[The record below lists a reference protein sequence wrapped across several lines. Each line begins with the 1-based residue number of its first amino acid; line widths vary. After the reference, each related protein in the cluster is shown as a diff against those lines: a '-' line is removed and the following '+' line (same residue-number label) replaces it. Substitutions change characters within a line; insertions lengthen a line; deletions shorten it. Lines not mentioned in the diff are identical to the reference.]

1 MGIIEPDHLEKTKL
15 SYWGHFMFS
24 GKFTLWTFTAF
35 LIGIIHTIIPQL
47 FPYYSYK
54 IQKDIVDKAGP
65 VVDKY
70 V

>member
-1 MGIIEPDHLEKTKL
+1 MGIIESDHLEKTKL

-24 GKFTLWTFTAF
+24 GKFTLWTFVAF
-35 LIGIIHTIIPQL
+35 LLGVVHTIIPQL

-65 VVDKY
+65 VFNKY

>member
-1 MGIIEPDHLEKTKL
+1 MDIIEPDHLEKTKL
-15 SYWGHFMFS
+15 SYWEHFMFS
-24 GKFTLWTFTAF
+24 GKFTLWTFVAF
-35 LIGIIHTIIPQL
+35 LLGIVHTIIPQL

-54 IQKDIVDKAGP
+54 IQKNIVDKAGP